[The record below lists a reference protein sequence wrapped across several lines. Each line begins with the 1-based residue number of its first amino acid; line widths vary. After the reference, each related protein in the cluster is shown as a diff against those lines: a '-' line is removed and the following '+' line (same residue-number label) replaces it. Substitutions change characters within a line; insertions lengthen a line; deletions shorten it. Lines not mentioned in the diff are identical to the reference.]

1 MLVGDAGGVRG
12 FIPFTRAFLSTCRTH
27 RDSSGRNTMEEA
39 GGGLAIVAEEGGSD
53 DLATQAPDG
62 STRFHINCYDC
73 DVTPP
78 SPPPVKT
85 PPSSPCAP
93 CGGRK
98 RGGGGPNCFVRSR
111 MATELRT
118 SSSL

>member
-1 MLVGDAGGVRG
+1 M
-12 FIPFTRAFLSTCRTH
+12 PFTRAFLSTCRTH
-27 RDSSGRNTMEEA
+27 RNSSGRNSMEEA
-39 GGGLAIVAEEGGSD
+39 GGGLATQAIVAEEEGSD
-53 DLATQAPDG
+53 DLATQAPNG
-62 STRFHINCYDC
+62 STRCHLTCHDC

-85 PPSSPCAP
+85 PPSSPWAP

-98 RGGGGPNCFVRSR
+98 RGGGGAELVRERR

-118 SSSL
+118 SSFL